1 MQLDTPCSLV
11 DSYVSCIPLEMHQSE
26 DYSKEKLNFFKVP
39 LSPFLGIPS
48 GSVVKNPPAN
58 AGDASSVPG
67 LERSPGEGNDNPLQ
81 YSCLGNSMD
90 RGPWWATV
98 HGVARVGHDSGTE
111 QQQLY
116 SVSMAFYLCHDQIVV
131 RPALSA

>member
-1 MQLDTPCSLV
+1 
-11 DSYVSCIPLEMHQSE
+11 MHQSE

-58 AGDASSVPG
+58 AGDESSIPG
-67 LERSPGEGNDNPLQ
+67 SERSPGEGNDNPLQ
-81 YSCLGNSMD
+81 YSCLGNSMA
-90 RGPWWATV
+90 RGIWWAQSM
-98 HGVARVGHDSGTE
+98 GVTRVSHDLRTK
-111 QQQLY
+111 QQQFY
-116 SVSMAFYLCHDQIVV
+116 SVSVAFYLCQDQIVV